1 MKQVGLPLMD
11 GIIDVFYAPT
21 DSVNP
26 TTVQLSPVLYLKAHA
41 CTHHRQVGLA
51 NILWV

>member
-11 GIIDVFYAPT
+11 GIIYVFYAPT

-26 TTVQLSPVLYLKAHA
+26 TTFSSAPSY
-41 CTHHRQVGLA
+41 T
-51 NILWV
+51 